1 MFIWTNLNH
10 LCSLSD
16 STLPCLPSD
25 VQIDFASFSCNTNP
39 GTCPDD
45 RIAYMCEDDV
55 QVCCLVT
62 LSAAEKK
69 ILNTRG
75 KPRREMLRQFSEV
88 DLDGHGKCA
97 VNVEEEDVRKYLLS
111 NILIVSCSAHHSSE
125 LISSSLSPSL
135 FFRYLFSIACKG
147 RVCRLRHWRSKR
159 HVLVRTLRRR
169 VWRGIMDVPQALSTW
184 LPTCRTLL
192 MRTRL

>member
-1 MFIWTNLNH
+1 
-10 LCSLSD
+10 
-16 STLPCLPSD
+16 
-25 VQIDFASFSCNTNP
+25 
-39 GTCPDD
+39 
-45 RIAYMCEDDV
+45 MCEDDV

-125 LISSSLSPSL
+125 LISSSLSSFAIFSPSHVKVEFADL
-135 FFRYLFSIACKG
+135 GTEEVKDMFLSELSDGEFEEESWM
-147 RVCRLRHWRSKR
+147 CRKR
-159 HVLVRTLRRR
+159 CHRGYRLVAPCSCVRDYNDDDDDDA
-169 VWRGIMDVPQALSTW
+169 VGQSCQRGTDCGM
-184 LPTCRTLL
+184 C
-192 MRTRL
+192 